1 VVVLAAAAAVSV
13 AVCAVALLKVSEDEE
28 KLHVGIL
35 LAPEGDLLIPQVS
48 VTVPVNALPGVTVMV
63 AVLVDPGLTVIAP
76 PLESEKPAVLPL
88 LGACQKSPQPA
99 RTPADKQTATGAATA
114 INRRAHHPI
123 LIAAPFRS
131 PSEPVHPG
139 PRRLPYPRRPA
150 SAHSGARSKGIASA
164 PVLSR
169 TGIGLA
175 RPARNSQVERRAA
188 TGIRSDRCK
197 RSIRRRLPSVYWSA
211 KPERYLK
218 IPADLFFFP
227 RRPILFA

>member
-139 PRRLPYPRRPA
+139 PRRLPYPSWVPHPRRVLV
-150 SAHSGARSKGIASA
+150 SAARVGYLRAQIIETAKMPEIAFRTRPSRASA
-164 PVLSR
+164 PSVSPPSGLSPFR
-169 TGIGLA
+169 GPFQGYRFGA
-175 RPARNSQVERRAA
+175 GPVPYRDRAHA
-188 TGIRSDRCK
+188 PGPQ
-197 RSIRRRLPSVYWSA
+197 LPG
-211 KPERYLK
+211 
-218 IPADLFFFP
+218 
-227 RRPILFA
+227 